1 MEPKVAVLITE
12 HYPKMSSNLP
22 PKLIV
27 GNWKMNT
34 TIPEGSLL
42 LNRIIK
48 ELTNFTYPEIVI
60 CPPSTHLY
68 AFSKELEKSKGPLN
82 IELGAQ
88 NISEHE
94 EGSFTG
100 EISATM
106 LRNIAKYV
114 IVGHSDRRR
123 YNGESDTT
131 EAKKIQIALRHYLKP
146 ILCVGENKQERSDGH
161 AKQKVLDQL
170 NTDLSH
176 ITNQEMKN
184 IIIAYEPIWSIGSG
198 NFAKPAQVEEMVW
211 LIHNNLVEQFGKMA
225 GSKVRVLYGGSV
237 NAENA
242 RSYLNING
250 VDGLL
255 VGGASL
261 NYKQF
266 AAIVRASA

>member
-1 MEPKVAVLITE
+1 MLMNNP
-12 HYPKMSSNLP
+12 S
-22 PKLIV
+22 KLIV
-27 GNWKMNT
+27 ANWKMNT
-34 TIPEGSLL
+34 TLPEGSLL
-42 LNRIIK
+42 ISRIIK
-48 ELTNFTYPEIVI
+48 ELTNFTYPELVI
-60 CPPSTHLY
+60 CPPSTHLF
-68 AFSKELEKSKGPLN
+68 ALAKEVKSSKGPLN

-94 EGSFTG
+94 DGPYTG

-114 IVGHSDRRR
+114 IVGHSERRKF
-123 YNGESDTT
+123 YGETDTVD
-131 EAKKIQIALRHYLKP
+131 AQKVQIALRHNLKP

-170 NTDLSH
+170 NTDLAHVTS
-176 ITNQEMKN
+176 QDVKN
-184 IIIAYEPIWSIGSG
+184 VIIAYEPIWSIGTG

-211 LIHNNLVEQFGKMA
+211 LIHNNIVEQFGKMA
-225 GSKVRVLYGGSV
+225 DSKVRVLYGGSV
-237 NAENA
+237 DGENA
-242 RSYLNING
+242 RSYLNIKG

-266 AAIVRASA
+266 TKIVRASA

>member
-1 MEPKVAVLITE
+1 
-12 HYPKMSSNLP
+12 
-22 PKLIV
+22 
-27 GNWKMNT
+27 MNT
-34 TIPEGSLL
+34 TLPEGSLL
-42 LNRIIK
+42 LGRIIK
-48 ELTNFTYPEIVI
+48 ELTNFTYPKLVI

-68 AFSKELEKSKGPLN
+68 AFSKELEKSKGPLD

-94 EGSFTG
+94 EGPYTG

-106 LRNIAKYV
+106 LHNIAKYT
-114 IVGHSDRRR
+114 ILGHSERRKFF
-123 YNGESDTT
+123 NENDTVDG
-131 EAKKIQIALRHYLKP
+131 KKLQTALRHHLTP
-146 ILCVGENKQERSDGH
+146 ILCVGEDQQERSDGH

-170 NTDLSH
+170 NTDLAHVTS
-176 ITNQEMKN
+176 QEIKN
-184 IIIAYEPIWSIGSG
+184 VIIAYEPVWSIGTG

-211 LIHNNLVEQFGKMA
+211 LIHNNIIEQFGKIA

-237 NAENA
+237 DGENA
-242 RSYLNING
+242 RNYLNIKG

-266 AAIVRASA
+266 AKIVRASA

>member
-1 MEPKVAVLITE
+1 MLMN
-12 HYPKMSSNLP
+12 HSS
-22 PKLIV
+22 KLIV

-34 TIPEGSLL
+34 TLPEGSLL
-42 LNRIIK
+42 LGRVIK
-48 ELTNFTYPEIVI
+48 ELINFTYPELVI
-60 CPPSTHLY
+60 CPPSTHLF
-68 AFSKELEKSKGPLN
+68 AFSKELDRSKGPLN

-94 EGSFTG
+94 EGQYTG

-106 LRNIAKYV
+106 LHNIAKYV
-114 IVGHSDRRR
+114 IVGHSERRKLF
-123 YNGESDTT
+123 GETDMVDA
-131 EAKKIQIALRHYLKP
+131 EKVRIAIRHKLRP

-176 ITNQEMKN
+176 VTSEEVKN
-184 IIIAYEPIWSIGSG
+184 VVIAYEPIWSIGTG

-211 LIHNNLVEQFGKMA
+211 LIHNNIVEQFGKMA

-237 NAENA
+237 DGENA
-242 RSYLNING
+242 RSYLDIKG

-266 AAIVRASA
+266 AKIVRASA

>member
-1 MEPKVAVLITE
+1 
-12 HYPKMSSNLP
+12 
-22 PKLIV
+22 
-27 GNWKMNT
+27 MNT

-42 LNRIIK
+42 LNRLIK

-68 AFSKELEKSKGPLN
+68 AFSKELDKSKGPLN

-88 NISEHE
+88 NISEYE
-94 EGSFTG
+94 EGPYTG
-100 EISATM
+100 EVSATM
-106 LRNIAKYV
+106 LRNIAKYA
-114 IVGHSDRRR
+114 IVGHSERRKFF
-123 YNGESDTT
+123 NESDTVD
-131 EAKKIQIALRHYLKP
+131 AKKLQVAVRHGIKP
-146 ILCVGENKQERSDGH
+146 ILCVGENKQERTDGH

-176 ITNQEMKN
+176 ITNQEVKN
-184 IIIAYEPIWSIGSG
+184 VIIAYEPIWSIGTG
-198 NFAKPAQVEEMVW
+198 NFARPAQVEEMVW
-211 LIHNNLVEQFGKMA
+211 LIHHNLVEQFGKIA

-242 RSYLNING
+242 RSYLSIKG

-266 AAIVRASA
+266 AAIVRASV

>member
-1 MEPKVAVLITE
+1 MLMNTPQ
-12 HYPKMSSNLP
+12 
-22 PKLIV
+22 KLIV

-34 TIPEGSLL
+34 TLPEGSLL
-42 LNRIIK
+42 LERIIK
-48 ELTNFTYPEIVI
+48 ELTNFTYPELVI
-60 CPPSTHLY
+60 CPPATHLY
-68 AFSKELEKSKGPLN
+68 AFAKELEKSKGPLN

-94 EGSFTG
+94 EGAYTG

-114 IVGHSDRRR
+114 IVGHSERRK
-123 YNGESDTT
+123 YASETDTVD
-131 EAKKIQIALRHYLKP
+131 AKKLQIAVRHHLKP

-170 NTDLSH
+170 NTGLSH
-176 ITNQEMKN
+176 ITSQEIKN
-184 IIIAYEPIWSIGSG
+184 VTIAYEPIWSIGTG
-198 NFAKPAQVEEMVW
+198 NFAKPALVEEMVW
-211 LIHNNLVEQFGKMA
+211 LIHNNIIEQFGKLA
-225 GSKVRVLYGGSV
+225 GTKVRVLYGGSV
-237 NAENA
+237 DAENA
-242 RSYLNING
+242 RSYLTIQG

-266 AAIVRASA
+266 AKIVRASA

>member
-1 MEPKVAVLITE
+1 MASI
-12 HYPKMSSNLP
+12 P

-42 LNRIIK
+42 FSRLIK

-60 CPPSTHLY
+60 CPPYTHLY
-68 AFSKELEKSKGPLN
+68 ALSKELEQSKGPLN

-88 NISEHE
+88 NISEYE
-94 EGSFTG
+94 EGPYTG

-106 LRNIAKYV
+106 LHNVAKYV
-114 IVGHSDRRR
+114 IVGHSERRKFF
-123 YNGESDTT
+123 NESDVVD
-131 EAKKIQIALRHYLKP
+131 AKKIQIAVRHGLKS
-146 ILCVGENKQERSDGH
+146 ILCVGENKQERADGH

-176 ITNQEMKN
+176 ITSQETKD
-184 IIIAYEPIWSIGSG
+184 IIIAYEPIWSIGTG

-211 LIHNNLVEQFGKMA
+211 LIHHNLLEQFGRMA

-242 RSYLNING
+242 RSYLSIKG

-255 VGGASL
+255 VGGSSL

-266 AAIVRASA
+266 AKIIRASA

>member
-1 MEPKVAVLITE
+1 MNNT
-12 HYPKMSSNLP
+12 S
-22 PKLIV
+22 KLIV

-34 TIPEGSLL
+34 TLPEGSLL
-42 LNRIIK
+42 LSRIIK
-48 ELTNFTYPEIVI
+48 ELTNFTYPELVI

-94 EGSFTG
+94 EGPYTG

-106 LRNIAKYV
+106 LHNIAKYV
-114 IVGHSDRRR
+114 IVGHSERRKFF
-123 YNGESDTT
+123 NESD
-131 EAKKIQIALRHYLKP
+131 AVDGKKLQTAIRHRLTP
-146 ILCVGENKQERSDGH
+146 ILCVGEDQQERSDGH

-170 NTDLSH
+170 NTDLAHVTS
-176 ITNQEMKN
+176 QEIKDV
-184 IIIAYEPIWSIGSG
+184 IVAYEPVWSIGTG

-211 LIHNNLVEQFGKMA
+211 LIHNNLIEQFGKMA

-237 NAENA
+237 DGENA
-242 RSYLNING
+242 RNYLNIKG

-266 AAIVRASA
+266 AKIVRASA